1 MSALSH
7 AQIWGAIDALA
18 ARLELSPSSLA
29 RLAGLDATIFNRSK
43 RLSRER
49 PPRPRWPSTESLAK
63 VLQATGV
70 SFAEFA
76 ALADGGDG
84 AGGADLAGSR
94 TVPLMGYDE
103 AAQAGHFDEIGHPI
117 GTGWDLVSVPS
128 GMEEGAFALEII
140 GDGMAPIYRDGD
152 RIVIRPGLEV
162 RRGDRVVIKTLSGD
176 MLVGQLAQVTAQ
188 TLVLSQIHPDHP
200 TLSLRL
206 SDLAWMSRIVWASQ

>member
-18 ARLELSPSSLA
+18 ARLALSPSSLA

-76 ALADGGDG
+76 ALADGVDG
-84 AGGADLAGSR
+84 PDMGGLR
-94 TVPLMGYDE
+94 NVPLMGYDE

-117 GTGWDLVSVPS
+117 GSGWDLASVPS
-128 GMEEGAFALEII
+128 GMEEGAFALEIT

-152 RIVIRPGLEV
+152 RIVIRPGLEA
-162 RRGDRVVIKTLSGD
+162 RRGDRVVIRTLSGE
-176 MLVGQLAQVTAQ
+176 MLVGQLAQMTAQ

-206 SDLAWMSRIVWASQ
+206 TELAWMSRIVWASQ